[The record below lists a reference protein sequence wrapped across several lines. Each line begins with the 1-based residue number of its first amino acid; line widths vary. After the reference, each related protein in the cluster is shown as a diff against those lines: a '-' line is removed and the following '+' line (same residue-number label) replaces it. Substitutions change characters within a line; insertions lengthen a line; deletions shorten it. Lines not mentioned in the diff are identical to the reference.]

1 MDKYKIAGLIII
13 GGTIAGYLYIVNK
26 VININNGIPTRSQL
40 KELKLKR
47 DIANNYNEAVKS
59 ILTVEEEINEESE

>member
-1 MDKYKIAGLIII
+1 MDKYKIAGLVII

-59 ILTVEEEINEESE
+59 ILTVEEETNEESK

>member
-59 ILTVEEEINEESE
+59 ILTVEEETNEESK

>member
-26 VININNGIPTRSQL
+26 VININNGIPTRIQL

-59 ILTVEEEINEESE
+59 ILTVEEETNEESK

>member
-1 MDKYKIAGLIII
+1 MDKYKIAELIII

-59 ILTVEEEINEESE
+59 ILTVEEETNEESK

>member
-1 MDKYKIAGLIII
+1 MDKYKIVGLMII

-59 ILTVEEEINEESE
+59 ILTVEEETNEESK

>member
-1 MDKYKIAGLIII
+1 MDKYKIVGLMII

-26 VININNGIPTRSQL
+26 VINIYNGIPTRSQL

-59 ILTVEEEINEESE
+59 ILTVEEETNEESK

>member
-47 DIANNYNEAVKS
+47 DITNNYNEAVKS

>member
-59 ILTVEEEINEESE
+59 ILTVEEETNEESE